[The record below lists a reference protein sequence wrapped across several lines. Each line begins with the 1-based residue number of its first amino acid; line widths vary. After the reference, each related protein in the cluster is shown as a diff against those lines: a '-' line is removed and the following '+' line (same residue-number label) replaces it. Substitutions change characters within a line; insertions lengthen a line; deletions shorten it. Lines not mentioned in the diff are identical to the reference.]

1 MRQFAMKTLGR
12 IRPLSAA
19 RRWRWTP
26 EARPL
31 EVEPEFD
38 LERVVWDPE
47 YRDEVRAQ
55 LRQSGLS

>member
-1 MRQFAMKTLGR
+1 MKTLGR